1 VEGEKM
7 LNKGNQE
14 SKPRLKIEDFEFVS
28 SVRSSV
34 LIESPKSTQR
44 VLWTIAV
51 LVVWLVAWA
60 SWAEID
66 EITRGEGRII
76 PSGQLQVVQNLEGGI
91 VKEILIKV
99 GDVVKKGQPLLKID
113 NSKFASSYAESVV
126 KNDELMAKEL
136 RLRAEG
142 NNQLFVNDIKVQ
154 TERIKKLVA
163 QEKSLYDINQR
174 QLNAKIRSLKQ
185 QLTHKRSEI
194 KEARSK
200 LKHLQ
205 NSYEL
210 LQKEIDLSIPLAEQG
225 VISEV
230 DMIKLERDGN
240 KASEE
245 MESVKISIPGL
256 IAKGEEI
263 KSKIKEARL
272 EFQTKARLEWH
283 EVVAEIAKLKES
295 KVYLKDQVSR
305 TVVMA
310 PVEGTVNQIFVHT
323 VGGVVKPGM
332 DLVEIVPSDDALLAE
347 IKVKPQDIA
356 FLFPG
361 QKALVKFT
369 AYDFAIFGG
378 LKGEVDNISPDTITD
393 EEGESFYMVRIKT
406 HESTTSK
413 KLAIIPGMTITVDI
427 LTGKKTVMDYLLKPI
442 FKAKSNALSER

>member
-1 VEGEKM
+1 M
-7 LNKGNQE
+7 LNRCNKE
-14 SKPRLKIEDFEFVS
+14 SKPRLKIEDFQFVS
-28 SVRSSV
+28 NVRSSV
-34 LIESPKSTQR
+34 LIQSPKSTQR
-44 VLWTIAV
+44 VLWVIAI

-91 VKEILIKV
+91 VKEILIKE
-99 GDVVKKGQPLLKID
+99 GDIVKKGQPLLKID
-113 NSKFASSYAESVV
+113 NSKFTSTYAESVV
-126 KNDELMAKEL
+126 KHDELMAKEL

-142 NNQLFVNDIKVQ
+142 NNQIFVNDIAVQ
-154 TERIKKLVA
+154 SERIKKLVE
-163 QEKSLYDINQR
+163 QEKSLYTINQR
-174 QLNAKIRSLKQ
+174 ELNSQIRILKQ
-185 QLTHKRSEI
+185 QLEQKRSEI

-205 NSYEL
+205 SSYEL

-225 VISEV
+225 VVSEV
-230 DMIKLERDGN
+230 DMIKLERDAN

-245 MESVKISIPGL
+245 LEGVRISIPGL

-263 KSKIKEARL
+263 KSKITQTRL

-283 EVVAEIAKLKES
+283 DVVAEIAQLKES

-347 IKVKPQDIA
+347 VKIKPQDIA

-378 LKGEVDNISPDTITD
+378 LKGKVDNISPDTITD
-393 EEGESFYMVRIKT
+393 EDGESFYMVRIKT
-406 HESTTSK
+406 QESTTSK

>member
-1 VEGEKM
+1 MSKDSEKI
-7 LNKGNQE
+7 

-34 LIESPKSTQR
+34 LIQSPKSTQR

-51 LVVWLVAWA
+51 LVVWLLVWA

-91 VKEILIKV
+91 VKAILVKE
-99 GDVVKKGQPLLKID
+99 GDTVKKGQELLKID
-113 NSKFASSYAESVV
+113 NSKFTSTYAESVV
-126 KNDELMAKEL
+126 KLDELAAKEL

-142 NNQLFVNDIKVQ
+142 NNQLFIDDIKVK
-154 TERIKKLVA
+154 TNRLNRLID
-163 QEKSLYDINQR
+163 QEKSLYDINQL
-174 QLNAKIRSLKQ
+174 QLKSKIKILKEQ
-185 QLTHKRSEI
+185 
-194 KEARSK
+194 
-200 LKHLQ
+200 
-205 NSYEL
+205 L
-210 LQKEIDLSIPLAEQG
+210 LQKKGELQEAKSKQKHLNSSFKLLQREIDLSIPLAESG

-230 DMIKLERDGN
+230 DMIKLERDAN

-245 MESVKISIPGL
+245 LSAVEISIPGL
-256 IAKGEEI
+256 Y
-263 KSKIKEARL
+263 SKLDETKNKISQERL

-305 TVVMA
+305 TIVVA

-361 QKALVKFT
+361 QQALVKFT

-378 LKGEVDNISPDTITD
+378 LKGEVEHISPDTITD
-393 EEGESFYMVRIKT
+393 EEGESYYMVRIKT
-406 HESTTSK
+406 HESSSVSK

>member
-1 VEGEKM
+1 MSKDSD
-7 LNKGNQE
+7 NQ
-14 SKPRLKIEDFEFVS
+14 SKPRLTIEDFEFVS

-34 LIESPKSTQR
+34 LIQSPKSTQR

-51 LVVWLVAWA
+51 LVVWLLTWA

-91 VKEILIKV
+91 VKAILVKE
-99 GDVVKKGQPLLKID
+99 GDTVKKGEELLKID
-113 NSKFASSYAESVV
+113 NSKFTSTYAESVV
-126 KNDELMAKEL
+126 KFDELSAKEL

-142 NNQLFVNDIKVQ
+142 NNQLFVDDIKVKSK
-154 TERIKKLVA
+154 RLNRLID
-163 QEKSLYDINQR
+163 QEKSLYHINQL
-174 QLNAKIRSLKQ
+174 QLKSKVKILKEQ
-185 QLTHKRSEI
+185 
-194 KEARSK
+194 
-200 LKHLQ
+200 
-205 NSYEL
+205 L
-210 LQKEIDLSIPLAEQG
+210 LQKKAELKEAKSKYKHLDSSFKLLQREIDLSIPLAESG

-230 DMIKLERDGN
+230 DMIKLERDAN

-245 MESVKISIPGL
+245 LSAVEISIPGL
-256 IAKGEEI
+256 Y
-263 KSKIKEARL
+263 SKLDETKNKISQARL

-283 EVVAEIAKLKES
+283 EVIAEIAKLKES

-305 TVVMA
+305 TVVLA
-310 PVEGTVNQIFVHT
+310 PVEGTVNQVFVHT

-361 QKALVKFT
+361 QQALVKFT

-378 LKGEVDNISPDTITD
+378 LKGEVEHISPDTITD
-393 EEGESFYMVRIKT
+393 EEGESYYMVRIKT
-406 HESTTSK
+406 HESPTVSK

>member
-1 VEGEKM
+1 MDRNV
-7 LNKGNQE
+7 
-14 SKPRLKIEDFEFVS
+14 KPRLKIEDFEFVS

-34 LIESPKSTQR
+34 LIQSPKSTQR

-51 LVVWLVAWA
+51 LVVWLIAWA
-60 SWAEID
+60 SLAEID

-99 GDVVKKGQPLLKID
+99 GDVVKTGQPLLKID
-113 NSKFASSYAESVV
+113 NSKFASTYAESVV
-126 KNDELMAKEL
+126 KNDELKAKEL

-142 NNQLFVNDIKVQ
+142 NNQLFVDDIPVQ
-154 TERIKKLVA
+154 TERVINLVE
-163 QEKSLYDINQR
+163 QEKSLYKINQR
-174 QLNAKIRSLKQ
+174 QLNSTIRILKQ
-185 QLTHKRSEI
+185 QLEQKRVEI
-194 KEARSK
+194 KEARSR
-200 LKHLQ
+200 LKHLKS
-205 NSYEL
+205 SYIL
-210 LQKEIDLSIPLAEQG
+210 LQKEIDLSIPLAESG
-225 VISEV
+225 VLSEV
-230 DMIKLERDGN
+230 DMIKLERDAN

-245 MESVKISIPGL
+245 LDGVSISIPGL
-256 IAKGEEI
+256 LAKGEEI
-263 KSKIKEARL
+263 KSKISEARL

-283 EVVAEIAKLKES
+283 DVVAEISKLKES

-310 PVEGTVNQIFVHT
+310 PVEGTVNQIFIHT

-378 LKGEVDNISPDTITD
+378 LKGEVENISPDTITD

-406 HESTTSK
+406 YESKSTSK

-442 FKAKSNALSER
+442 FKAKNNALSER